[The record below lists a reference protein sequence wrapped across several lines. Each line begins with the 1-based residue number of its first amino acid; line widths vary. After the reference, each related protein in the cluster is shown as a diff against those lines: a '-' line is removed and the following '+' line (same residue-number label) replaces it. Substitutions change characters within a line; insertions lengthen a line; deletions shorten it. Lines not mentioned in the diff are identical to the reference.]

1 VATTKRDE
9 GKAAAVTAAVDKRGR
24 VKGARSTVA
33 EPRALL
39 IPASIWYAVLLVV
52 PLAIML
58 AYAFARKQGFST
70 FIFGFN
76 LENWQRVWDPIYRK
90 VFRTT
95 FVLALTGTV
104 GCLLV
109 GYPLAYWLATRVRKH
124 RTLIMLLI
132 IVPFWTS
139 LLVRTYSWVLILSGE
154 GPVSHFLERAGLI
167 GSPLNVL
174 YTTKAVLVGLIYDYL
189 PLMVFPL
196 YVSLDRLDRRLLE
209 ASRDLGAGRLATFR
223 GVTLPLTM
231 PGIITGSLLV
241 FIPMMGEYVVPSI
254 LGGARSFTVGSLVAF
269 QFLTAI
275 NWAFGAAVSMALI
288 LSMLLVIFLYL
299 RAMGRQVE
307 TNLGA
312 AL

>member
-1 VATTKRDE
+1 MAAGKRADV
-9 GKAAAVTAAVDKRGR
+9 KPGR
-24 VKGARSTVA
+24 SSSPVA
-33 EPRALL
+33 EPRSLL
-39 IPASIWYAVLLVV
+39 IPASVWYAVLLVV

-58 AYAFARKQGFST
+58 AYAFARKEGFST

-76 LENWQRVWDPIYRK
+76 LENWQRVWDPIYRR
-90 VFRTT
+90 VFTNT
-95 FVLALTGTV
+95 FVLALMGTV

-124 RTLIMLLI
+124 KTVIMLLV

-139 LLVRTYSWVLILSGE
+139 LLVRTYAWVLILSGE
-154 GPVSHFLERAGLI
+154 GPVSRFLERAGLI
-167 GSPLNVL
+167 GSPLGIL
-174 YTTKAVLVGLIYDYL
+174 YTRNAVLIGLIYDYL
-189 PLMVFPL
+189 PLMIFPL

-209 ASRDLGAGRLATFR
+209 ASRDLGAGRWRTFR

-269 QFLTAI
+269 QFLTSI
-275 NWAFGAAVSMALI
+275 NWAFGAAISMTLI
-288 LSMLLVIFLYL
+288 LLMLAVIFLYL
-299 RAMGRQVE
+299 KAIGRQVE
-307 TNLGA
+307 TNVGA

>member
-1 VATTKRDE
+1 VAS
-9 GKAAAVTAAVDKRGR
+9 AGR
-24 VKGARSTVA
+24 EVESGRRSDSTVA
-33 EPRALL
+33 EPRSLL
-39 IPASIWYAVLLVV
+39 VPAYVWYGVLLVV

-58 AYAFARKQGFST
+58 AYAFARKEGFST
-70 FIFGFN
+70 FIFGVN
-76 LENWQRVWDPIYRK
+76 LENFQRVWDPIYRK
-90 VFRTT
+90 VFTNT
-95 FVLALTGTV
+95 LVLALMGTA

-124 RTLIMLLI
+124 KNLIVLLI

-139 LLVRTYSWVLILSGE
+139 ILVRTYAWVLILSGQ
-154 GPVSHFLERAGLI
+154 GPVSRFLESLGLI
-167 GSPLNVL
+167 GSPLNIL
-174 YTTKAVLVGLIYDYL
+174 YTRKAVLIGLIYDYL

-196 YVSLDRLDRRLLE
+196 YVSLDRLDRAFLE
-209 ASRDLGAGRLATFR
+209 ASRDLGAGRWGTFR
-223 GVTLPLTM
+223 GVTLPLTL

-254 LGGARSFTVGSLVAF
+254 LGGAKTFTVGSLVAF

-275 NWAFGAAVSMALI
+275 NWSFGAAISMALI
-288 LSMLLVIFLYL
+288 VLMLVVIFLYL

-307 TNLGA
+307 TNVGA